1 MGKNIILNQL
11 NEDNTY
17 DGLYPAGTIDYTF
30 LSKETSE
37 AYGVE
42 NGTVKDALNGLHDY
56 ISQSNIVSLK
66 VIDSRGTPLQGI
78 RVMGISGTPSTDAD
92 GLVSGV
98 ANTNSLTLVS
108 SYVDIEKT
116 KTVDISKYINTLKI
130 LTVMMNNVAENYIV
144 RYNTSQQV
152 KFSSRV
158 KSVDVCCVGGGGGGC
173 KNYSS
178 YNGTASL
185 SYYPGGGGGGGAI
198 VNEFNLV
205 PQPEILYNLNVG
217 TGGSSGYP
225 ATDGG
230 TSNFMDVYAP
240 GGKGAANV
248 QGGAGGNTESGNG
261 GTGGQDAHVGNG
273 GRATVSEFTDG
284 KVYYSGGGG
293 GGHRYLNE
301 TSGIVP
307 FTGGSPNGANGG
319 AASKGSHRVDA
330 TKAGI
335 GGGGGGGT
343 TDNYGFSYNEA
354 QPSSGGNGIVAI
366 RIHFS

>member
-11 NEDNTY
+11 NEDKTY
-17 DGLYPAGTIDYTF
+17 DKVYPAGAIDYTF

-66 VIDSRGTPLQGI
+66 VIDPRGTPLQGI

-108 SYVDIEKT
+108 SYVDIEGT
-116 KTVDISKYINTLKI
+116 KSVDISRYINTLKI
-130 LTVMMNNVAENYIV
+130 LTVIMNNVAENYIV
-144 RYNTSQQV
+144 RYNISQQV

-173 KNYSS
+173 RNHLSHS
-178 YNGTASL
+178 GPTGTEYA
-185 SYYPGGGGGGGAI
+185 PGGGGGGGAI

-217 TGGSSGYP
+217 NGGSSGYP

-230 TSNFMDVYAP
+230 TSSFMDVYAP
-240 GGKGAANV
+240 GGKGAVNAG
-248 QGGAGGNTESGNG
+248 GGAGGNTKSGNG
-261 GTGGQDAHVGNG
+261 GTGGQDAGVGNG

-293 GGHRYLNE
+293 GGHRYLYD
-301 TSGIVP
+301 TSALIP

-319 AASKGSHRVDA
+319 AASQGRNRVDA

-343 TDNYGFSYNEA
+343 TDNYELSHNEA

-366 RIHFS
+366 RVHFS

>member
-1 MGKNIILNQL
+1 MSKNIILNQL
-11 NEDNTY
+11 NEDKTY
-17 DGLYPAGTIDYTF
+17 NKLYPAGAIDYTF

-37 AYGVE
+37 AYSVE
-42 NGTVKDALNGLHDY
+42 NGTVKDALSGLQDY

-66 VIDSRGTPLQGI
+66 VIDSRGTPLKGI
-78 RVMGISGTPSTDAD
+78 RVVGISGTPSTDAD
-92 GLVSGV
+92 GFVSGV

-116 KTVDISKYINTLKI
+116 KTVDISRYINTLKI
-130 LTVMMNNVAENYIV
+130 LTVIMNNVAENYIV

-152 KFSSRV
+152 KFSRRV
-158 KSVDVCCVGGGGGGC
+158 KSIDICCVGGGGGGC
-173 KNYSS
+173 RKYMVYTADILYS
-178 YNGTASL
+178 
-185 SYYPGGGGGGGAI
+185 PGGGGGGGAI

-205 PQPEILYNLNVG
+205 PQPEILYDLYVG

-230 TSNFMDVYAP
+230 TSSFMDGYAP
-240 GGKGAANV
+240 GGKGAVNAR
-248 QGGAGGNTESGNG
+248 GGAGGNAKSGNG
-261 GTGGQDAHVGNG
+261 GIGGADAPVGNG
-273 GRATVSEFTDG
+273 GGATVSEFTDG

-293 GGHRYLNE
+293 GGHGYLNE
-301 TSGIVP
+301 TSNIVP
-307 FTGGSPNGANGG
+307 FIGGSPNGANGG
-319 AASKGSHRVDA
+319 VASGGGHRVDA

-343 TDNYGFSYNEA
+343 TDNYESSYNEA

>member
-1 MGKNIILNQL
+1 MSKNIILNQL
-11 NEDNTY
+11 NEDKTY
-17 DGLYPAGTIDYTF
+17 NKLYPAGAIDYTF

-37 AYGVE
+37 AYSVE
-42 NGTVKDALNGLHDY
+42 NGTVKDALSGLQDY

-66 VIDSRGTPLQGI
+66 VIDSRGTPLKGI
-78 RVMGISGTPSTDAD
+78 RVVGISGTPSTDAD
-92 GLVSGV
+92 GFVSGV

-116 KTVDISKYINTLKI
+116 KTVDISRYINTLKI
-130 LTVMMNNVAENYIV
+130 LTVIMNDVAENYIV

-152 KFSSRV
+152 KFSRRV
-158 KSVDVCCVGGGGGGC
+158 KSIDICCVGGGGGGC
-173 KNYSS
+173 RNYMIATTDIS
-178 YNGTASL
+178 YS
-185 SYYPGGGGGGGAI
+185 PGGGGGGGAI

-205 PQPEILYNLNVG
+205 PQPEILYDLYVG

-230 TSNFMDVYAP
+230 TSSFMDGYAP
-240 GGKGAANV
+240 GGKGAV
-248 QGGAGGNTESGNG
+248 KTRGGAGGNAKSGNG
-261 GTGGQDAHVGNG
+261 GIGGADARVGNG

-301 TSGIVP
+301 TSDIVP

-319 AASKGSHRVDA
+319 VASRGGHRVDA

-343 TDNYGFSYNEA
+343 TDNYELSYNEA